1 MTNWRSNDE
10 CGFCVLREC
19 PDQKCVTLPKK
30 NMNFSSNLGVLRL
43 LALIE
48 GISYL
53 ALGLTMPLKYYY
65 EMPMPNK
72 IVGMA
77 HGFLF
82 IAYCI
87 MVFLVNQDK
96 KWNLKINFYAYL
108 ASLIPFGTFVADA
121 KIFKKEQE
129 KEVTA

>member
-1 MTNWRSNDE
+1 
-10 CGFCVLREC
+10 
-19 PDQKCVTLPKK
+19 
-30 NMNFSSNLGVLRL
+30 MNFKSTLGVLRI
-43 LALIE
+43 LAVLE

-53 ALGLTMPLKYYY
+53 LLALTMPLKYLY

-87 MVFLVNQDK
+87 MVFVVNQEK
-96 KWNLKINFYAYL
+96 NWSFLTNIWAYL
-108 ASLIPFGTFVADA
+108 ASLVPFGTFVADA
-121 KIFKKEQE
+121 KIFKKEQL
-129 KEVTA
+129 KTH

>member
-1 MTNWRSNDE
+1 
-10 CGFCVLREC
+10 
-19 PDQKCVTLPKK
+19 
-30 NMNFSSNLGVLRL
+30 MNFKSTLGVLRI
-43 LALIE
+43 LALLE

-53 ALGLTMPLKYYY
+53 LFALTMPLKYVY

-87 MVFLVNQDK
+87 MVFVVNQER
-96 KWNLKINFYAYL
+96 KWSFLTNIWAYL
-108 ASLIPFGTFVADA
+108 ASLIPFGTFVVDA
-121 KIFKKEQE
+121 KIFKKEQV
-129 KEVTA
+129 KAQ

>member
-1 MTNWRSNDE
+1 
-10 CGFCVLREC
+10 
-19 PDQKCVTLPKK
+19 
-30 NMNFSSNLGVLRL
+30 MNFSTSLGILRI
-43 LALIE
+43 LALVE

-53 ALGLTMPLKYYY
+53 ALGLTMYMKYTLD
-65 EMPMPNK
+65 MPNANK

-77 HGFLF
+77 HGVLF

-87 MVFLVNQDK
+87 MVFVVNQDK
-96 KWNLKINFYAYL
+96 KWSLSTNIWAYL

-129 KEVTA
+129 KGLKFK

>member
-1 MTNWRSNDE
+1 
-10 CGFCVLREC
+10 
-19 PDQKCVTLPKK
+19 
-30 NMNFSSNLGVLRL
+30 MNFKSTLGVLRI
-43 LALIE
+43 LALLE

-53 ALGLTMPLKYYY
+53 LLALTMPLKYMY
-65 EMPMPNK
+65 EMPLPNK

-87 MVFLVNQDK
+87 MVFVVNQEK
-96 KWNLKINFYAYL
+96 KWSFLTNFWAYL

-121 KIFKKEQE
+121 QIFKKEQNQ
-129 KEVTA
+129 K

>member
-1 MTNWRSNDE
+1 
-10 CGFCVLREC
+10 
-19 PDQKCVTLPKK
+19 
-30 NMNFSSNLGVLRL
+30 MNFKSTLGTLRILAVL
-43 LALIE
+43 E

-53 ALGLTMPLKYYY
+53 LLALTMPLKYWY

-87 MVFLVNQDK
+87 MVFMVNQEK
-96 KWNLKINFYAYL
+96 KWSFLTNFWAYV
-108 ASLIPFGTFVADA
+108 ASLIPFGTFVVDA
-121 KIFKKEQE
+121 KIFKKEQL
-129 KEVTA
+129 KSL

>member
-1 MTNWRSNDE
+1 
-10 CGFCVLREC
+10 
-19 PDQKCVTLPKK
+19 
-30 NMNFSSNLGVLRL
+30 MNFSRNLAVLRL

-48 GISYL
+48 GLSSL

-72 IVGMA
+72 NVGLA
-77 HGFLF
+77 HGFLS

-87 MVFLVNQDK
+87 LVILVNQVK
-96 KWNLKINFYAYL
+96 KWNLKINFYADL
-108 ASLIPFGTFVADA
+108 ASVIPFGTFVADA

>member
-1 MTNWRSNDE
+1 
-10 CGFCVLREC
+10 
-19 PDQKCVTLPKK
+19 
-30 NMNFSSNLGVLRL
+30 MNFKSTIGVLRI
-43 LALIE
+43 LALLE

-53 ALGLTMPLKYYY
+53 LLALTMPLKYMY

-87 MVFLVNQDK
+87 MVFVVNQER
-96 KWNLKINFYAYL
+96 KWSFLTNIWAYL
-108 ASLIPFGTFVADA
+108 ASLIPFGTFIADA
-121 KIFKKEQE
+121 KIFKKEQL
-129 KEVTA
+129 KMQ